1 MRLTRRS
8 ALAVAAGFSVAR
20 AGDDWVSM
28 FDGRSLKG
36 WKETPFHGR
45 GPVSVR
51 DGMIVLGKGR
61 LTGVVWAGEFPRSGY
76 EIEYEAARLDGND
89 FFAALTFPVNDAH
102 CEWIT
107 GGWDGTVVGL
117 SNLDGNDASEND
129 TSAVYEFAKGR
140 WYAFRLAFAEN
151 RIRTWIDQGPLFEID
166 ITHRAVGLRFGDS
179 DLNTPLGFS
188 SYATQTGLRNIR
200 YRRIGPE
207 SPKGR

>member
-8 ALAVAAGFSVAR
+8 VLAAAAGFSAAR
-20 AGDDWVSM
+20 AGDGWVSM
-28 FDGRSLKG
+28 FDGQSLKG

-45 GPVSVR
+45 GPVSVK
-51 DGMIVLGKGR
+51 DGIIVLGKGR

-89 FFAALTFPVNDAH
+89 FFAALTFPVNETH

-140 WYAFRLAFAEN
+140 WYTFRLEFAEN
-151 RIRTWIDQGPLFEID
+151 RIRTWIDRAPLFEID
-166 ITHRAVGLRFGDS
+166 VTHRAVGLRFGDS

-188 SYATQTGLRNIR
+188 SYATLTGLRNIR
-200 YRRIGPE
+200 YRRIRPE
-207 SPKGR
+207 SLNGR